1 MNIKSFLSYLT
12 GYWFHKRSTLPIGVD
27 LFHDIQYRFRYK
39 NISVVFD
46 VGANIGQ
53 TAHWVRHHISSSRIY
68 CFEPIRS
75 VYEQLVK
82 ITGSIKKIKTES
94 LAFGDKKLLEDLLI
108 KNMINRPEALLPSNQ
123 TMRADVDLFV
133 VNAYQKLYNRS
144 PNELEVFTLKKNIN
158 ENAQMTSV
166 MVYYAMMTSDEYR
179 YY

>member
-1 MNIKSFLSYLT
+1 MKNILVLYMLLIVFTSCKKETEYIYEVNDVQVSQENIGKGFPKSTIEFLSIAY
-12 GYWFHKRSTLPIGVD
+12 S
-27 LFHDIQYRFRYK
+27 DIFG
-39 NISVVFD
+39 NTISQ
-46 VGANIGQ
+46 N
-53 TAHWVRHHISSSRIY
+53 
-68 CFEPIRS
+68 
-75 VYEQLVK
+75 QLNRL
-82 ITGSIKKIKTES
+82 SLLY

-108 KNMINRPEALLPSNQ
+108 KNMINRPESLLPSNQ

-158 ENAQMTSV
+158 ENAQMTAV

>member
-1 MNIKSFLSYLT
+1 MKKLIFVLIIPFVFTSCNKETEYIYEVNDVQVRQDVIGKGILKSTIEFLSIAY
-12 GYWFHKRSTLPIGVD
+12 S
-27 LFHDIQYRFRYK
+27 DIYG
-39 NISVVFD
+39 NTISQ
-46 VGANIGQ
+46 N
-53 TAHWVRHHISSSRIY
+53 
-68 CFEPIRS
+68 
-75 VYEQLVK
+75 QLNRL
-82 ITGSIKKIKTES
+82 SLLY

-108 KNMINRPEALLPSNQ
+108 KNMINRPEALLPNNQ

-158 ENAQMTSV
+158 ENAQMTAV

>member
-1 MNIKSFLSYLT
+1 MKNLLALFILLIVFTSCKKETEYIYEVNDVQVRQDATGKGFPKSTIEFLSIAY
-12 GYWFHKRSTLPIGVD
+12 S
-27 LFHDIQYRFRYK
+27 DIYG
-39 NISVVFD
+39 NTISQ
-46 VGANIGQ
+46 N
-53 TAHWVRHHISSSRIY
+53 
-68 CFEPIRS
+68 
-75 VYEQLVK
+75 QLNRL
-82 ITGSIKKIKTES
+82 SLLY

>member
-1 MNIKSFLSYLT
+1 MKNLLTLFILLIGFNSCKKETEYIYEVNDVQVSQENIGKGFPKSTIEFLSIAY
-12 GYWFHKRSTLPIGVD
+12 S
-27 LFHDIQYRFRYK
+27 DIFG
-39 NISVVFD
+39 NTISQ
-46 VGANIGQ
+46 N
-53 TAHWVRHHISSSRIY
+53 
-68 CFEPIRS
+68 
-75 VYEQLVK
+75 QLNRL
-82 ITGSIKKIKTES
+82 SLLY

-108 KNMINRPEALLPSNQ
+108 KNMINRPESLLPSNQ

-158 ENAQMTSV
+158 ENAQMTAV

>member
-1 MNIKSFLSYLT
+1 MKKLIFVFLISFVFTSCKKETEYIYEVNDVQVRQDATGKGFPKSTIEFLSIAY
-12 GYWFHKRSTLPIGVD
+12 S
-27 LFHDIQYRFRYK
+27 DIYG
-39 NISVVFD
+39 NTISQ
-46 VGANIGQ
+46 N
-53 TAHWVRHHISSSRIY
+53 
-68 CFEPIRS
+68 
-75 VYEQLVK
+75 QLNRL
-82 ITGSIKKIKTES
+82 SLLY

-123 TMRADVDLFV
+123 TMRSDVDLFV

-158 ENAQMTSV
+158 ENAQMTAV